1 MPDVSAGQTRKHHVP
16 SSCER
21 HTSLVSQNCPKQA
34 GSQMTWNSCYANHD
48 KFGQGSCGQTGIQP
62 EFQSFTKKSVPPFLC
77 DLAPCKKHVERCNR
91 KLATK
96 ASQLLSATR
105 RPLTKLEVHETPSP
119 SRALALVRRARPEEL
134 ESLKPGICSRF
145 WPLLMNLQGNV
156 WCQRVLPNA
165 IGTESLRPSI
175 CAVSLAGP
183 RSVIRHYYLLMH
195 GKLISPH
202 NARTQYLDQI

>member
-1 MPDVSAGQTRKHHVP
+1 MPDVSAGQTRKHRVRFAVAG
-16 SSCER
+16 R
-21 HTSLVSQNCPKQA
+21 HTARVSQNCPEQA
-34 GSQMTWNSCYANHD
+34 GSQMTSMTSLD
-48 KFGQGSCGQTGIQP
+48 KALDRQASNKSV
-62 EFQSFTKKSVPPFLC
+62 QSFTKKSVPPFLC

-96 ASQLLSATR
+96 ASHLLSATR